1 MMMLPGRAGVAS
13 FERFTGIF
21 RKLTQEHGEL
31 IGMLLR
37 LRMTSSIELRARLF
51 PIVREELLAHERGEL
66 DVLYAAL
73 QRYEEL
79 RWSGL
84 QHRREALKLERLVER
99 VSGIAYDDESWG
111 YAFAHLADTVQQ
123 HAAEEE
129 DELFPTAQRILG
141 MQTAQVLRTRYELTK
156 LPTSH

>member
-13 FERFTGIF
+13 FERFSGVF

-31 IGMLLR
+31 IGMMLR
-37 LRMTSSIELRARLF
+37 LKMTSSIELRAELF
-51 PIVREELLAHERGEL
+51 PVIREELSAHERGEL

-73 QRYEEL
+73 ERYEEL
-79 RWSGL
+79 RWSAT
-84 QHRREALKLERLVER
+84 QHRREALKLERLIER
-99 VSGIAYDDESWG
+99 VGALPYDDEAWA
-111 YAFAHLADTVQQ
+111 YAFANLADTVQQ

-141 MQTAQVLRTRYELTK
+141 LQTAQVLRTRYELTK